1 MFAKWKKLL
10 GGDSGEKKLKPI
22 HYFIV
27 LLGIGMAVMILTD
40 FLNMERDEPLSFVA
54 GGQGAAGDPPSG
66 DSAPAL
72 GGSVGNDIIAEYEN
86 LYETQLKEILGT
98 VVGVGAVEVMVNL
111 DSTPEMIVAE
121 NRNSRSS
128 TTQETDKDRATRN
141 TSDQSRD
148 EEVIVVQGNKQE
160 QPVVVK
166 TLKPKVRGVLVV
178 AKGAENIQVKA
189 WITEAVQKVLDVPAY
204 KISILPKKG

>member
-1 MFAKWKKLL
+1 MFAQWKKWLQ
-10 GGDSGEKKLKPI
+10 GDSGDKKLKPI
-22 HYFIV
+22 HYLIV
-27 LLGIGMAVMILTD
+27 LLGIGIALMILTD
-40 FLNMERDEPLSFVA
+40 FLKVERDQPLSFA
-54 GGQGAAGDPPSG
+54 TSASGESDAAGDT
-66 DSAPAL
+66 SAEPTFGKSA
-72 GGSVGNDIIAEYEN
+72 GNDMISDYEN
-86 LYETQLKEILGT
+86 RYETQLEEILET

-111 DSTPEMIVAE
+111 DSTPELVVE
-121 NRNSRSS
+121 KNRDARSA

-141 TSDQSRD
+141 QSEQTRN
-148 EEVIVVQGNKQE
+148 EQVVVISGKQE

-178 AKGAENIQVKA
+178 AKGADNIQVKA

>member
-1 MFAKWKKLL
+1 MLMKWLQRLKNQP
-10 GGDSGEKKLKPI
+10 GEQKMRPI

-27 LLGIGMAVMILTD
+27 LLGIGVAFMIVTD
-40 FLNMERDEPLSFVA
+40 FLQVQPDRSPGEEYSQTPTPA
-54 GGQGAAGDPPSG
+54 TDPPSV
-66 DSAPAL
+66 PVL
-72 GGSVGNDIIAEYEN
+72 GSSTGKDLIREYEHQ
-86 LYETQLKEILGT
+86 YETQLSEMLESII
-98 VVGVGAVEVMVNL
+98 GVGKVEVMVNL
-111 DSTPEMIVAE
+111 DSTPELVLE
-121 NRNSRSS
+121 KNRDTRLN
-128 TTQETDKDRATRN
+128 TTQEVDKDKATRN
-141 TSDQSRD
+141 QSDQSRN
-148 EEVIVVQGNKQE
+148 EQVVVVQGSKTE